1 MLRRYKLFATMAG
14 LALMAALG
22 FASLSNT
29 AAITTSSLQPI
40 SLPSRDE
47 LISTIFDPTP
57 LFTASGE
64 QIIFDADKMV
74 FLSVGSGTF
83 AFIPLHAA
91 YQPRLVELYKA
102 WQEFENVRVP
112 LGGLYIVEPIKVKG
126 VYNEGPEFSLPK
138 GAYVLKLEPV
148 NPKGDILRI
157 AIVNEEGQ
165 VVGHV
170 TGDIQLV
177 AQPQF
182 LKSRPF
188 IRTKQ
193 VSDSMTLAEFE
204 IPWLTPST
212 VNTIDLDNI
221 ALGPITD
228 FLTGLGAGIA
238 VAMVILLL

>member
-1 MLRRYKLFATMAG
+1 M
-14 LALMAALG
+14 
-22 FASLSNT
+22 
-29 AAITTSSLQPI
+29 
-40 SLPSRDE
+40 D
-47 LISTIFDPTP
+47 
-57 LFTASGE
+57 
-64 QIIFDADKMV
+64 
-74 FLSVGSGTF
+74 
-83 AFIPLHAA
+83 
-91 YQPRLVELYKA
+91 
-102 WQEFENVRVP
+102 
-112 LGGLYIVEPIKVKG
+112 
-126 VYNEGPEFSLPK
+126 
-138 GAYVLKLEPV
+138 
-148 NPKGDILRI
+148 
-157 AIVNEEGQ
+157 EEGQ
-165 VVGHV
+165 VVGYV
-170 TGDIQLV
+170 TCDIQLV